1 MFTNAVSIRP
11 REHLCRKVL
20 VAILLVRAMAG
31 MRAISAGG
39 RALVVA
45 GAVLLLG
52 SLFVLPWFAVS
63 GTRPDLPAGTYGGM
77 GSTALANTLLSG
89 PWGWI
94 AFLWLVVSAFLAI
107 GIAVV
112 GRKTRRIG
120 TSGIAILLLYA
131 VLLVVAPPYLNPQAS
146 TGSVSVSFGYGFV
159 AGVLGSALIE
169 AGARW
174 PRPVHARYEVP
185 TTAEWEETET

>member
-1 MFTNAVSIRP
+1 MFTNVVSIRP
-11 REHLCRKVL
+11 GEHLYRKVL
-20 VAILLVRAMAG
+20 DAIPLVRAMAG

-45 GAVLLLG
+45 GAALLLG
-52 SLFVLPWFAVS
+52 SLFVLPGLAVS
-63 GTRPDLPAGTYGGM
+63 GTRPDLPAGTSGGM
-77 GSTALANTLLSG
+77 GSRDLVNTLRSG

-94 AFLWLVVSAFLAI
+94 AFLWLVVSGFLAI

-120 TSGIAILLLYA
+120 TSGIAVLLLYA
-131 VLLVVAPPYLNPQAS
+131 VLLVVAPPYLNPQALS
-146 TGSVSVSFGYGFV
+146 GSVSMSFGYGFV

-169 AGARW
+169 AGARL
-174 PRPVHARYEVP
+174 PRPGRGPVGRAATPRRG
-185 TTAEWEETET
+185 ET

>member
-1 MFTNAVSIRP
+1 MFTNVVSIRP
-11 REHLCRKVL
+11 SEHLYRKVL
-20 VAILLVRAMAG
+20 DAIPLVRAVAG

-45 GAVLLLG
+45 GAALLLG

-77 GSTALANTLLSG
+77 GSTDLVNTLLSG

-120 TSGIAILLLYA
+120 TSGIAVLLLYA

-146 TGSVSVSFGYGFV
+146 SGSVSVSFGYGFV

-174 PRPVHARYEVP
+174 PRPVRAQYEAP
-185 TTAEWEETET
+185 TTAEWEET

>member
-1 MFTNAVSIRP
+1 MFTNVVPIRP
-11 REHLCRKVL
+11 GEHLYRKVL
-20 VAILLVRAMAG
+20 DAIPLVRAMAG

-45 GAVLLLG
+45 GAALLLG

-77 GSTALANTLLSG
+77 GSTDLVNTLLSG

-120 TSGIAILLLYA
+120 TSGIVVLLLYA

-146 TGSVSVSFGYGFV
+146 SGSVSVSFGYGFV

-174 PRPVHARYEVP
+174 PRPVRAQYEAP
-185 TTAEWEETET
+185 TTAEWEET

>member
-1 MFTNAVSIRP
+1 
-11 REHLCRKVL
+11 
-20 VAILLVRAMAG
+20 MAG

-45 GAVLLLG
+45 GAALLLG
-52 SLFVLPWFAVS
+52 SLFALPWFAVS

-77 GSTALANTLLSG
+77 GSTALVNTLLSG
-89 PWGWI
+89 PWAWI

-107 GIAVV
+107 GISVV

-120 TSGIAILLLYA
+120 TSGIVVLLLYA
-131 VLLVVAPPYLNPQAS
+131 ALLVVAPPYLNPQAS
-146 TGSVSVSFGYGFV
+146 SGSVSVSFGYGFV

-185 TTAEWEETET
+185 TTAEWEQTET

>member
-1 MFTNAVSIRP
+1 
-11 REHLCRKVL
+11 LYRKVL
-20 VAILLVRAMAG
+20 DAILLVRAMAG

-39 RALVVA
+39 RAFLVA
-45 GAVLLLG
+45 GAAVLLG
-52 SLFVLPWFAVS
+52 SLFVLPWFEVS

-77 GSTALANTLLSG
+77 GSTELVNTLLSG

-94 AFLWLVVSAFLAI
+94 AFLWLVVSAFLAM
-107 GIAVV
+107 GIAAV

-120 TSGIAILLLYA
+120 TSGIVLLLLYA
-131 VLLVVAPPYLNPQAS
+131 ILLVVAPPYLNPQAS
-146 TGSVSVSFGYGFV
+146 SGTVSVSLGYGFV

-174 PRPVHARYEVP
+174 PRPMHARYEVP
-185 TTAEWEETET
+185 TTAEWEET

>member
-1 MFTNAVSIRP
+1 MFTNVVSIRP
-11 REHLCRKVL
+11 GEHLYRKVL
-20 VAILLVRAMAG
+20 DAIPLVRAMAG

-45 GAVLLLG
+45 GAALLLG

-77 GSTALANTLLSG
+77 GSTDLVNTLLSG

-94 AFLWLVVSAFLAI
+94 AFLWLVVSGFLAI

-112 GRKTRRIG
+112 
-120 TSGIAILLLYA
+120 LLYA

-146 TGSVSVSFGYGFV
+146 SGSVSVSFGYGFV

-174 PRPVHARYEVP
+174 PRAVRARYEAP
-185 TTAEWEETET
+185 TTAEWEET